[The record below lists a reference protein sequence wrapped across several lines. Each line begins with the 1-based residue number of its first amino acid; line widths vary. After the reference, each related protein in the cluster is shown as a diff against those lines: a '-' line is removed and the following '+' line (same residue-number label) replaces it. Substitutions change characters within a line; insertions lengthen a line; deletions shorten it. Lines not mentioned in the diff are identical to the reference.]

1 MAPWSLGNHISWK
14 SDSLAKSM
22 RAREA
27 EICWELFQPT
37 RMTLKTRGVRTD
49 GALFGKWAGAL
60 SQSHPVLLSEA
71 GSVRKKTL
79 WSFAQKGRAP
89 CPGVCIM
96 PQPYFERL
104 YTPLTFVTP
113 ACSYWLVSRY
123 HLTFGELL
131 CKVVLIFASWVLH
144 TGPRSW
150 WLYNVCLRRNTVHNL
165 APGPGTRAW
174 WLTHSSS
181 SGLQDTDKVSNGR
194 SVVQLLVIVSPA
206 TVT

>member
-1 MAPWSLGNHISWK
+1 MRLEVSERKPCEALLRKEEHPALGCASCHSL
-14 SDSLAKSM
+14 
-22 RAREA
+22 
-27 EICWELFQPT
+27 
-37 RMTLKTRGVRTD
+37 TLSGCIHPEH
-49 GALFGKWAGAL
+49 L
-60 SQSHPVLLSEA
+60 S
-71 GSVRKKTL
+71 
-79 WSFAQKGRAP
+79 
-89 CPGVCIM
+89 
-96 PQPYFERL
+96 PQPA
-104 YTPLTFVTP
+104 VIG
-113 ACSYWLVSRY
+113 CLVSRY
-123 HLTFGELL
+123 HLTFGGLL

-206 TVT
+206 TVTQLHLYMCPFNMFQTWWWSLKINVSVRLGSWLQGFPSIQSSFLLCIWLVYSHLFMLFSSE